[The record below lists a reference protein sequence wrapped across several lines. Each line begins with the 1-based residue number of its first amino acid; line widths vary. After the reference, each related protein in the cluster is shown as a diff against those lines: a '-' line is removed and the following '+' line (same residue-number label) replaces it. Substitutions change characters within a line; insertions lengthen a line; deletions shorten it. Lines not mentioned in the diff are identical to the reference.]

1 MSAKYIELA
10 SQLKNLIQKYQQN
23 DPYENGPSAAFQLPT
38 EAALCQMYH
47 VSRQTVRKA
56 LSVLEEEHLI
66 RKRQGSGSYAVPD
79 LYQKRGNQIAIL
91 VSSNTEYIYP
101 RLLADLCGTLQKHGL
116 SWTVYVTEN
125 QINKEREILE
135 FLLENIE
142 NNGEPNPEIHSQN
155 KEKTVCGII
164 SEGCMT
170 NFPTP
175 NYDLY
180 QHLIQRNTAL
190 LFFRGSYSNLPDI
203 PSIKD
208 DNYNGGYALATYL
221 VSLGHQKIGGIF
233 NSDDVQSAEQ
243 RFGFLSAL
251 RDARLLSCEAYLCSF
266 DTHQLT
272 ALEKQQDTE
281 FLSDFLS
288 GQLKTVTAIVCCNDE
303 IAYWLIKKLY
313 SRNIRVPEDVSV
325 VCFDCSYLS
334 DLSAVQIT
342 HYTQREHDLGITA
355 AESVIHLIKGT
366 SVSAQKSP
374 WQLVIKRS
382 SAPPAG

>member
-10 SQLKNLIQKYQQN
+10 GQLKNLIQKYQQ
-23 DPYENGPSAAFQLPT
+23 NGPSAAFQLPT

-101 RLLADLCGTLQKHGL
+101 RLLADLCGTLQKHGF

-180 QHLIQRNTAL
+180 QRLIQRNTAL

-221 VSLGHQKIGGIF
+221 ISLGHQKIGGIF

-251 RDARLLSCEAYLCSF
+251 RDARLLSCAAYLCSF

>member
-1 MSAKYIELA
+1 MSAKYIQLA
-10 SQLKNLIQKYQQN
+10 SQLKNLIQKKQQN
-23 DPYENGPSAAFQLPT
+23 TVFQLPT

-66 RKRQGSGSYAVPD
+66 QKRQGSGSYAVPD

-101 RLLADLCGTLQKHGL
+101 RLLADLCGTLQKHGF

-142 NNGEPNPEIHSQN
+142 NNGKPNPEIHFQN
-155 KEKTVCGII
+155 KEKTVCGVI

-170 NFPTP
+170 SFPTP

>member
-1 MSAKYIELA
+1 
-10 SQLKNLIQKYQQN
+10 
-23 DPYENGPSAAFQLPT
+23 
-38 EAALCQMYH
+38 MYH

-66 RKRQGSGSYAVPD
+66 QKRQGSGSYAVPD

-101 RLLADLCGTLQKHGL
+101 RLLADLCGTLQKHGF

-125 QINKEREILE
+125 QISKEREILE

-142 NNGEPNPEIHSQN
+142 TNGERNPEIHSQN
-155 KEKTVCGII
+155 KENTVCGII
-164 SEGCMT
+164 SEGCKT
-170 NFPTP
+170 SFPTP
-175 NYDLY
+175 NHDLY
-180 QHLIQRNTAL
+180 QRLIQRNAAL

-203 PSIKD
+203 PAVKD
-208 DNYNGGYALATYL
+208 DNYNGGYALAAYL

-233 NSDDVQSAEQ
+233 NSDDMQSTEQ
-243 RFGFLSAL
+243 RFGLLSAL

-272 ALEKQQDTE
+272 ALEKQQDTG

-303 IAYWLIKKLY
+303 IAYWLIKELY
-313 SRNIRVPEDVSV
+313 SRNVRVPKDVSV

-355 AESVIHLIKGT
+355 AEAVINLIKGT
-366 SVSAQKSP
+366 SVSVQKSP

-382 SAPPAG
+382 SAPPV